1 MEHIAIEARPR
12 PGNVTKGERNR
23 LRRLGHIP
31 AAVFGKGMDPV
42 MVTIEAREI
51 ARVLHAATGVNTLI
65 DLTVEGG
72 RHLVRVSEVEI
83 DPVHRTLLHVGL
95 HKIAANEAQKA
106 TVPIEIVGEP
116 EDVRMGTALLET
128 GLSQLDVRC
137 LPGDVPSSLVLDV
150 SDMQTGDTRHA
161 SDLTLPARVEL
172 LSPPDTS
179 IVSVRTK
186 AAMVEEV
193 AEAAEEQP
201 AEEGAAAS

>member
-42 MVTIEAREI
+42 MVTVEARDL

-72 RHLVRVSEVEI
+72 RHLVRLSEVDI
-83 DPVHRTLLHVGL
+83 DPVQRTFLHVGL

-116 EDVRMGTALLET
+116 EDVRAGLSLLET
-128 GLSQLDVRC
+128 GLSELDVRC

-172 LSPPDTS
+172 LSPPETS

-186 AAMVEEV
+186 PSMVEEV
-193 AEAAEEQP
+193 TEAAEEQP

>member
-31 AAVFGKGMDPV
+31 GAVFGKGMDPV
-42 MVTIEAREI
+42 MVTVEARDLV
-51 ARVLHAATGVNTLI
+51 RVLHAATGVNTLI

-72 RHLVRVSEVEI
+72 RHLVRLTEVEI

-116 EDVRMGTALLET
+116 EDVRAGLSLLET
-128 GLSQLDVRC
+128 GLSQVDVRC
-137 LPGDVPSSLVLDV
+137 LPGDVPSSLTLDV
-150 SDMQTGDTRHA
+150 SEMQTGDTRHA
-161 SDLTLPARVEL
+161 ADLTLPPRVEL
-172 LSPPDTS
+172 LSPADTS

-186 AAMVEEV
+186 PSMVEEV
-193 AEAAEEQP
+193 SEAADEQS